1 MGVPDPIDMMDH
13 IDCSAIY
20 IDPRVQSERW
30 VHQGAPAGSLIS
42 PDEPESLRSDIE
54 VLLDV
59 CRRSMPRIFA
69 PEFDSLLTDSR
80 KQCTFV
86 KLARR
91 SFRNSQK

>member
-20 IDPRVQSERW
+20 IDPRIQSERW

-42 PDEPESLRSDIE
+42 SDEPESLRSDIAI
-54 VLLDV
+54 LLDV
-59 CRRSMPRIFA
+59 CRRSMPPFFA
-69 PEFDSLLTDSR
+69 SELYSLLTDSR

-86 KLARR
+86 KLAHR